1 MKKILTTIL
10 FVTTC
15 LVLTTGCSL
24 FGSGKK
30 DGSGDGLSEADLNAQ
45 REARFG
51 EGGIPTAEGSG
62 LFHDAPFEY
71 NSSVVTE
78 AGRLALDYNAKILK
92 ERPELKV
99 QIEGHCDERGTSEF
113 NLALGQDRAR
123 AARDVLISFG
133 ISRSRLETISY
144 GEEVPLD
151 TGHDES
157 AWAKNRRVHLSP
169 YAPEAN

>member
-1 MKKILTTIL
+1 MNKTITTL
-10 FVTTC
+10 FLLGTS

-30 DGSGDGLSEADLNAQ
+30 DGSGDGLSESELNAQ

-99 QIEGHCDERGTSEF
+99 QIEGHCDERGTSDF
-113 NLALGQDRAR
+113 NLALGQERAR
-123 AARDVLISFG
+123 AARDVLSSLG
-133 ISRSRLETISY
+133 VSRSRLETISY

-151 TGHDES
+151 PSHGES
-157 AWAKNRRVHLSP
+157 AWARNRRVHLSP
-169 YAPEAN
+169 YAPEDK